1 MDYFRIMN
9 QSGTENMYVAIGSKL
24 HVYLEMFDDFS
35 DPVNYMVTDE
45 IFKRCKNFLEDAN
58 KQD

>member
-1 MDYFRIMN
+1 MN